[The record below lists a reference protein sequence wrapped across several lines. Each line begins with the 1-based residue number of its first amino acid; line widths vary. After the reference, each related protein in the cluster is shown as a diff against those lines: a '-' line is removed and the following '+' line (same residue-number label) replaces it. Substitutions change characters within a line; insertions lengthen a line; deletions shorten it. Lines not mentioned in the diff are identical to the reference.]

1 MTKPA
6 CLIVGILARCPD
18 LINQVQPLLAQEL
31 GPIVVQSSNLPWN
44 FSRYYEDELGPDITR
59 CWVCHSPL
67 VPPESLLA
75 FKKKT
80 IIIEN
85 AFRDEQGRR
94 TLNFDP
100 GILTLHNLVLATTKD
115 YAHRVC
121 LGQGIYAEVTLIYHK
136 GRFEPLPWTYPDYK
150 TETCL
155 NFLAT
160 CRKLLLASAK
170 DSFRFP
176 AE

>member
-1 MTKPA
+1 MKPA
-6 CLIVGILARCPD
+6 RLIIGILARHPD
-18 LINQVQPLLAQEL
+18 LINQVQPVLTQEF
-31 GPIVVQSSNLPWN
+31 GPIIVKSPNLSWN

-67 VPPESLLA
+67 VAPDSLLA
-75 FKKKT
+75 FKKRT
-80 IIIEN
+80 ITIEN

-94 TLNFDP
+94 TLNLDP

-121 LGQGIYAEVTLIYHK
+121 LGEGIYAEVTLIYHK
-136 GRFEPLPWTYPDYK
+136 GRFEPLLWTYPDYK

-155 NFLAT
+155 TFLGT
-160 CRKLLLASAK
+160 CRKLLLTNPK
-170 DSFRFP
+170 GLYSFSP
-176 AE
+176 E